1 MDKLITILGP
11 TAVGKTNLTLRLAET
26 FGSPVIS
33 GDAYQ
38 VYRGLDIGSA
48 KPSKEELA
56 SVPHYL
62 IDILEPHEAY
72 STALFQD
79 QAQAIIKEVNDKGQV
94 PILSGGTGL
103 YVQSLLENYQ
113 FSKKDPNV
121 SLRQSLD
128 RLYEEGGIEALR
140 TYGDALAAKGHISLN
155 FRDKHRLYRAIE
167 LMEVGD
173 YQALTQ
179 QTKEGLSYQGPVL
192 GLRRDRKSL
201 YDRINLRV
209 DLMIQ
214 AGLFQEV
221 EALLDAGLDKKVQSL
236 KGIGYKEVLDY
247 LMGDLSQEAC
257 IETIKQ
263 NTRRFAKRQMTWYKR
278 MPYIQWIDIEEGMTD
293 DDIYNLA
300 LPMVEPLMK

>member
-11 TAVGKTNLTLRLAET
+11 TAVGKTNLTLRLAKT
-26 FGSPVIS
+26 FGSSVIS

-56 SVPHYL
+56 AVPHYL

-79 QAQAIIKEVNDKGQV
+79 QAQAIIKALNDKGQV

-278 MPYIQWIDIEEGMTD
+278 MPYIQWIDIEDGMTD

-300 LPMVEPLMK
+300 LPLVEPLMK

>member
-11 TAVGKTNLTLRLAET
+11 TAVGKTNLTLRLAKT
-26 FGSPVIS
+26 FGSSVIS

-56 SVPHYL
+56 AVPHYL

-278 MPYIQWIDIEEGMTD
+278 MPYIQWIDIEDGMTD

>member
-11 TAVGKTNLTLRLAET
+11 TAVGKTNLTLRLAKT
-26 FGSPVIS
+26 FGSSVIS

-56 SVPHYL
+56 AVPHYL

-79 QAQAIIKEVNDKGQV
+79 QAQAIIKALNDKGQV

-128 RLYEEGGIEALR
+128 RLYEAGGIEALR
-140 TYGDALAAKGHISLN
+140 TYGGALAAKGHISLN

>member
-11 TAVGKTNLTLRLAET
+11 TAVGKTNLTLRLAKT
-26 FGSPVIS
+26 FGSSVIS

-56 SVPHYL
+56 AVPHYL

-79 QAQAIIKEVNDKGQV
+79 QAQAIIKALNDKGQV

-192 GLRRDRKSL
+192 GLRRNRKSL

>member
-11 TAVGKTNLTLRLAET
+11 TAVGKTNLTLRLAKT
-26 FGSPVIS
+26 FGSSVIS

-56 SVPHYL
+56 AVPHYL

-79 QAQAIIKEVNDKGQV
+79 QAQAIIKALNDKWQV

>member
-1 MDKLITILGP
+1 M
-11 TAVGKTNLTLRLAET
+11 
-26 FGSPVIS
+26 
-33 GDAYQ
+33 
-38 VYRGLDIGSA
+38 
-48 KPSKEELA
+48 
-56 SVPHYL
+56 
-62 IDILEPHEAY
+62 EPHDAY

-79 QAQAIIKEVNDKGQV
+79 QAKAIIKALNDKGQV

>member
-11 TAVGKTNLTLRLAET
+11 TAVGKTNLTLRLAKT
-26 FGSPVIS
+26 FGSSVIS

-56 SVPHYL
+56 AVPHYL

-79 QAQAIIKEVNDKGQV
+79 QAQAIIKALNDKGQV

-121 SLRQSLD
+121 FLRQSLD

-300 LPMVEPLMK
+300 LPLVEPLMK

>member
-11 TAVGKTNLTLRLAET
+11 TAVGKTNLTLRLAMT

-56 SVPHYL
+56 AVPHYL

-79 QAQAIIKEVNDKGQV
+79 QAQAIIKALNDKGQV

-121 SLRQSLD
+121 FLRQSLD

>member
-11 TAVGKTNLTLRLAET
+11 TAVGKTNLTLRLAKT
-26 FGSPVIS
+26 FGSSVIS

-56 SVPHYL
+56 AVPHYL

-79 QAQAIIKEVNDKGQV
+79 QAQAIIKALNDKGQV

-121 SLRQSLD
+121 FLRQSLD

-179 QTKEGLSYQGPVL
+179 QTKEGLSYLGPVL

>member
-62 IDILEPHEAY
+62 INILDPHEAY

-79 QAQAIIKEVNDKGQV
+79 QAQALIKEVNDKGQV

-167 LMEVGD
+167 LMEAGD

-192 GLRRDRKSL
+192 GLRRDRESL

-209 DLMIQ
+209 DHMVQ

-221 EALLDAGLDKKVQSL
+221 EALLDAGLDKKAQSL

-300 LPMVEPLMK
+300 LPLVEPLMK

>member
-11 TAVGKTNLTLRLAET
+11 TAVGKTSLSLRLAKT

-56 SVPHYL
+56 AVLHYL

-79 QAQAIIKEVNDKGQV
+79 QAQSLIKEVNDKGQV

-121 SLRQSLD
+121 SLRESLD

-167 LMEVGD
+167 LMEAED

-209 DLMIQ
+209 DLMVQ

-300 LPMVEPLMK
+300 LPLVEPLMK

>member
-11 TAVGKTNLTLRLAET
+11 TAVGKTNLTLRLAKT
-26 FGSPVIS
+26 FGSSVIS

-56 SVPHYL
+56 AVPHYL

-79 QAQAIIKEVNDKGQV
+79 QAQAIIKALNDKGQV

-121 SLRQSLD
+121 FLRQSLD

>member
-11 TAVGKTNLTLRLAET
+11 TAVGKTNLTLRLAKA

-48 KPSKEELA
+48 KPSKVELA

-62 IDILEPHEAY
+62 IDILDPHESY

-79 QAQAIIKEVNDKGQV
+79 QAQAIIKEVNDKGLV

-113 FSKKDPNV
+113 FSKRDPNTN
-121 SLRQSLD
+121 LRHFLD

-140 TYGDALAAKGHISLN
+140 TYGDSLAAKGHISLN

>member
-11 TAVGKTNLTLRLAET
+11 TAVGKTNLTLRLAKT
-26 FGSPVIS
+26 FGSSVIS

-56 SVPHYL
+56 AVPHYL

-79 QAQAIIKEVNDKGQV
+79 QAQALIKEVNDKGQV

-209 DLMIQ
+209 DLMVQ

-300 LPMVEPLMK
+300 LPLVEPLMK

>member
-11 TAVGKTNLTLRLAET
+11 TAVGKTNLTLRLAKT

-56 SVPHYL
+56 AVPHYL

-79 QAQAIIKEVNDKGQV
+79 QAQALIKEVNDKGQV

-121 SLRQSLD
+121 SLRESLD

-140 TYGDALAAKGHISLN
+140 TYGD
-155 FRDKHRLYRAIE
+155 
-167 LMEVGD
+167 
-173 YQALTQ
+173 
-179 QTKEGLSYQGPVL
+179 SYQGPVL
-192 GLRRDRKSL
+192 GLRRNRKSL

-209 DLMIQ
+209 DLMVQ

-236 KGIGYKEVLDY
+236 KGIGYKDVLDY

-300 LPMVEPLMK
+300 LPLVEPLMK

>member
-11 TAVGKTNLTLRLAET
+11 TAVGKTNLTLRLAKT
-26 FGSPVIS
+26 FGSSVIS

-56 SVPHYL
+56 AVPHYL

-79 QAQAIIKEVNDKGQV
+79 QAQAIIKALNDKGQV

-121 SLRQSLD
+121 FLRQSLD

-278 MPYIQWIDIEEGMTD
+278 MPYIQWIDIDEGMTD

-300 LPMVEPLMK
+300 LPLVEPLMK

>member
-56 SVPHYL
+56 AVPHYL
-62 IDILEPHEAY
+62 IDILDPHEAY

-79 QAQAIIKEVNDKGQV
+79 QAQALIKEVNDKGQV

-167 LMEVGD
+167 LMEAGD

-201 YDRINLRV
+201 YERINLRV
-209 DLMIQ
+209 DHMVQ

-221 EALLDAGLDKKVQSL
+221 EALLDAGLDKTAQSL

-257 IETIKQ
+257 IENIKQ

-278 MPYIQWIDIEEGMTD
+278 MPYIQWIDIEESMTD

-300 LPMVEPLMK
+300 LPLVEPLMK

>member
-11 TAVGKTNLTLRLAET
+11 TAVGKTNLTLRLAKT
-26 FGSPVIS
+26 FGSSVIS

-56 SVPHYL
+56 AVPHYL

-79 QAQAIIKEVNDKGQV
+79 QAQAIIKALNDKGQV

-167 LMEVGD
+167 LMEMGD

>member
-11 TAVGKTNLTLRLAET
+11 TAVGKTNLTLRLAKT
-26 FGSPVIS
+26 FGSSVIS

-56 SVPHYL
+56 AVPHYL

-79 QAQAIIKEVNDKGQV
+79 QAQAIIKALNDKGQV

>member
-11 TAVGKTNLTLRLAET
+11 TAVGKTNLTLRLAKT
-26 FGSPVIS
+26 FGSSVIS

-56 SVPHYL
+56 AVPHYL

-79 QAQAIIKEVNDKGQV
+79 QAQAIIKALNDKGQV

-209 DLMIQ
+209 DHMVQ

-221 EALLDAGLDKKVQSL
+221 EALLDAGLDKTAQSL

-300 LPMVEPLMK
+300 LPLVEPLMK

>member
-48 KPSKEELA
+48 KPSKEELV

-62 IDILEPHEAY
+62 IDILDPHEAY

-79 QAQAIIKEVNDKGQV
+79 QAQALIKEVNDKGQV

-167 LMEVGD
+167 LMEAGD

-209 DLMIQ
+209 DLMVK

-278 MPYIQWIDIEEGMTD
+278 MPYIQWIDIEDGMTD

-300 LPMVEPLMK
+300 LPLVEPLMK

>member
-11 TAVGKTNLTLRLAET
+11 TAVGKTNLTLRLAKT
-26 FGSPVIS
+26 FGSSVIS

-56 SVPHYL
+56 AVPHYL
-62 IDILEPHEAY
+62 IDILEPYEAY

-79 QAQAIIKEVNDKGQV
+79 QAQAIIKALNDKGQV

>member
-11 TAVGKTNLTLRLAET
+11 TAVGKTNLTLRLAKT
-26 FGSPVIS
+26 FGSSVIS

-56 SVPHYL
+56 AVPHYL

-79 QAQAIIKEVNDKGQV
+79 QAQAIIKALNDKGQV

-192 GLRRDRKSL
+192 GLRRDRKPL

>member
-11 TAVGKTNLTLRLAET
+11 TAVGKTNLTLRLAKT
-26 FGSPVIS
+26 FGSSVIS

-56 SVPHYL
+56 AVPHYL

-79 QAQAIIKEVNDKGQV
+79 QAQAIIKALNDKGQV

-300 LPMVEPLMK
+300 LPLVEPLMK

>member
-11 TAVGKTNLTLRLAET
+11 TAVGKTNLTLRLAKT
-26 FGSPVIS
+26 FGSSVIS

-56 SVPHYL
+56 AVPHYL

-140 TYGDALAAKGHISLN
+140 TYGDALAAKGHIRLN

-167 LMEVGD
+167 LMEMGD

-221 EALLDAGLDKKVQSL
+221 EALLDSGLDKKVQSL

-278 MPYIQWIDIEEGMTD
+278 MPYIQWIDIEDGMTD

-300 LPMVEPLMK
+300 LPLVEPLMK

>member
-62 IDILEPHEAY
+62 IDILDPHEAY

-79 QAQAIIKEVNDKGQV
+79 QAQALIKEVNDKGQV

-167 LMEVGD
+167 LMEAGD

-192 GLRRDRKSL
+192 GLRRERKSL

-209 DLMIQ
+209 DHMVQ

-221 EALLDAGLDKKVQSL
+221 EALLDAGLDKTAQSL

-300 LPMVEPLMK
+300 LPLVEPLMK

>member
-62 IDILEPHEAY
+62 IDILDPHEAY

-79 QAQAIIKEVNDKGQV
+79 QAQALIKEVNDKNQV

-113 FSKKDPNV
+113 FSKKNPNI

-167 LMEVGD
+167 LMEAGD

-209 DLMIQ
+209 DHMVQ

-221 EALLDAGLDKKVQSL
+221 EALLHAGLDKTAQSL

-278 MPYIQWIDIEEGMTD
+278 MPYIQWIDIEEGLTD

-300 LPMVEPLMK
+300 LPLVEPLMK

>member
-62 IDILEPHEAY
+62 IVILDPHEAY

-79 QAQAIIKEVNDKGQV
+79 QAQALIKEVNDKDQV

-167 LMEVGD
+167 LMEAGD

-192 GLRRDRKSL
+192 GLRRDRKLL

-209 DLMIQ
+209 DHMVQ

-221 EALLDAGLDKKVQSL
+221 EALLDAGLDKTAQSL

-257 IETIKQ
+257 IENIKQ

-300 LPMVEPLMK
+300 LPLVEPLMK